1 MARRVVL
8 IILAALLAGYAAGKV
23 AARLREPEEAAL
35 AAAGAGTKLV
45 DTRSGRTHVLDV
57 GEGDVVLLL
66 HGSGRSVADWQQG
79 LAARLAERLRVVAF
93 DAYGFGRSERNHP
106 WRYGPALWS
115 EQAVDV
121 LDALGIE
128 RAVVMGHSAGGVVAA
143 FLAAD
148 HPERVRGVV
157 FTGHGLAMDPVQL
170 LPFLPGVGEL
180 VLGLSDAFGCEGAEP
195 YCAEVRA
202 AFRIRGTRAAFLTFV
217 RRQYTIDGLRLLRGT
232 YEEIRA
238 PVLQVHGEADASIP
252 VAAARRLTGRL
263 SQGRLVVVDG
273 APHDLHLAVPE
284 RLAGE
289 IAAFAGALPSEAP

>member
-1 MARRVVL
+1 VL
-8 IILAALLAGYAAGKV
+8 ALYAAGKGF
-23 AARLREPEEAAL
+23 ARLREPEPAAL
-35 AAAGAGTKLV
+35 APAGAGATFLA
-45 DTRSGRTHVLDV
+45 TRSGRTHVLDV

-79 LAARLAERLRVVAF
+79 LAARLAERFRVVAF

-106 WRYGPALWS
+106 WRHGNALWT
-115 EQAVDV
+115 EQAIDL

-128 RAVVMGHSAGGVVAA
+128 RAVVLGHSAGGVVAA
-143 FLAAD
+143 CLAAD

-157 FTGHGLAMDPVQL
+157 LTGHGLAMDPVQL
-170 LPFLPGVGEL
+170 LPSVPGVGEL
-180 VLGLSDAFGCEGAEP
+180 RLALTDAFGCEGSSEP
-195 YCAEVRA
+195 HCAEIRA
-202 AFRIRGTRAAFLTFV
+202 AYRIRGTRAAFLTIV

-238 PVLQVHGEADASIP
+238 PVLQVHGGADASIP

-263 SQGRLVVVDG
+263 AQGRLVVVDG
-273 APHDLHLAVPE
+273 APHDLHVAAPE

-289 IAAFAGALPSEAP
+289 IAAFVAALPSEAR